1 MAGGLALSPSLST
14 RSVKHV
20 SWRTGRCKHDGF
32 EIGSKVND
40 FLIDMFGDIKMWAF
54 RGYFE
59 GYGKFLHG
67 YLSGWFQSSFED
79 FNISQQ
85 EECCVW
91 ILNCMAFSF
100 YSREG

>member
-1 MAGGLALSPSLST
+1 MAGGLASPFVIDQIRQARLLAHG
-14 RSVKHV
+14 K
-20 SWRTGRCKHDGF
+20 DGF

-85 EECCVW
+85 KECCVW